1 MSKKRVR
8 IIQGGMDTRKLRV
21 VYFQQ
26 NLAVGACEEYLRLLM
41 EGVDKSL
48 FEVLFACPRDPALD
62 IFAKQVEELDV
73 EVLRYSLAG
82 NSCSRMWRLYS
93 LFRALT
99 PDIAH
104 FNDPCLNGIIAA
116 RLSGVPVL
124 IMTHHTPELNRGYN
138 FKGRLWERIAFR
150 NCGLNSIFTSEYD
163 RRTALKKDNLF
174 FERSFIVYYGLP
186 PARFARRHNKKDVYD
201 EFSLDE
207 KCRLIANIARL
218 SPQKGQRYLIEA
230 ASLVIREDK
239 SARFFFVGEGEL
251 ESELKTLVR
260 QNGLEDYFIFTG
272 YRGDVPR
279 LLSAFE
285 ILVMPSLFEGLCFAV
300 IEAQAMGVP
309 VIASSVGGMRRSV
322 SDGKTGI
329 LVPPSDAA
337 ALAQAILW
345 MLSHPQEAGEMGLA
359 GKRHFAELFTQE
371 RMVQATAGI
380 YKSLFTKLKR

>member
-1 MSKKRVR
+1 M
-8 IIQGGMDTRKLRV
+8 RKLRV

-62 IFAKQVEELDV
+62 IFVKQAEELDV
-73 EVLRYSLAG
+73 EVFRYSLAG
-82 NSCSRMWRLYS
+82 NSCLRMWRLYS
-93 LFRALT
+93 LFRRQK

-104 FNDPCLNGIIAA
+104 FNDPCLDGIIAA

-138 FKGRLWERIAFR
+138 LKGRLWERIALR
-150 NCGLNSIFTSEYD
+150 YCGIKFIFTSEYD
-163 RRTALKKDNLF
+163 RETAVRKDKVP
-174 FERSFIVYYGLP
+174 RQRGSVVYYGLP
-186 PARFARRHNKKDVYD
+186 PGRFNREYNKKEVYD
-201 EFSLDE
+201 EFSLDG

-218 SPQKGQRYLIEA
+218 SPQKGQRYLIDA
-230 ASLVIREDK
+230 ASLVVKEDK
-239 SARFFFVGEGEL
+239 SVRFFFVGQGEL
-251 ESELKTLVR
+251 ELELKTLIR
-260 QNGLEDYFIFTG
+260 QKGLEDYFIFTG
-272 YRGDVPR
+272 YRDDIPR

-322 SDGKTGI
+322 SDRKTGL
-329 LVPPSDAA
+329 LVSASDAA

-345 MLSHPQEAGEMGLA
+345 MLSHPQEAKEMGLA

-371 RMVQATAGI
+371 RMVHNTMAL
-380 YKSLFTKLKR
+380 YKTVINHIEHYEQQQIT

>member
-1 MSKKRVR
+1 
-8 IIQGGMDTRKLRV
+8 MDMRKLRV

-62 IFAKQVEELDV
+62 IFVKQAEELDV
-73 EVLRYSLAG
+73 EVFRYSLAG
-82 NSCSRMWRLYS
+82 NSCLRMWRLYS
-93 LFRALT
+93 LFRRQK
-99 PDIAH
+99 PDIVH
-104 FNDPCLNGIIAA
+104 FNDPCLDGIIAA

-138 FKGRLWERIAFR
+138 FKGRFWERIALR
-150 NCGLNSIFTSEYD
+150 YCGLKFIFTSEYD
-163 RRTALKKDNLF
+163 RETAVRKDKVPRQRGLV
-174 FERSFIVYYGLP
+174 VYYGLP
-186 PARFARRHNKKDVYD
+186 PGRFNREYNKKEVYD
-201 EFSLDE
+201 EFYLDG

-218 SPQKGQRYLIEA
+218 SPQKGQRYLIDA
-230 ASLVIREDK
+230 ASLVVKEDK
-239 SARFFFVGEGEL
+239 SVRFFFVGQGEL
-251 ESELKTLVR
+251 GLELKTLIR
-260 QNGLEDYFIFTG
+260 QKGLEDYFIFTG
-272 YRGDVPR
+272 YRDDIPR

-309 VIASSVGGMRRSV
+309 VIASSVGGMRLSV
-322 SDGKTGI
+322 SDRKTGL
-329 LVPPSDAA
+329 LVPASDVA

-345 MLSHPQEAGEMGLA
+345 MLNHPQEAKEMGLA

-371 RMVQATAGI
+371 RMVHNTMAL
-380 YKSLFTKLKR
+380 YKTVINHIEHYEQQQIT